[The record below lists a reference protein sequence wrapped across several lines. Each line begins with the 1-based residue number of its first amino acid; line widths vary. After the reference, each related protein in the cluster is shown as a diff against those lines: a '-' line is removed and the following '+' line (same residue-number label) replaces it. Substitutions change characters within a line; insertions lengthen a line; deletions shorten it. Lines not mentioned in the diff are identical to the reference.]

1 MVGIAV
7 VSVRDTVG
15 SSNNIV
21 VRVIKSLKS
30 IQSGQTTR
38 REYVPRR
45 GGLTNWC

>member
-1 MVGIAV
+1 MIKMCERFR
-7 VSVRDTVG
+7 VRVR
-15 SSNNIV
+15 V
-21 VRVIKSLKS
+21 RVRVIKSLKS